1 MIVVDTHIIIWDAL
15 NPDQLSKKAKK
26 EIDKANQSD
35 GILFCEI
42 SLWEIAMLI
51 SKSKLSVDT
60 SYQKFIKLVFAS
72 NFYHYQGITPEIAD
86 KSTSLP
92 AEVNKDPADR
102 IISATSIIHKIPL
115 ITADKNLLNAACIE
129 TIW

>member
-1 MIVVDTHIIIWDAL
+1 MIVADTHVILWDAL
-15 NPDQLSKKAKK
+15 KPDQLSKNAKK
-26 EIDKANQSD
+26 EIGKANESG

-51 SKSKLSVDT
+51 SRSKLTVDT
-60 SYQKFIKLVFAS
+60 SYQEFIKLVFAS
-72 NFYHYQGITPEIAD
+72 NNYHYQAITPEIAE

-92 AEVNKDPADR
+92 DEVNKDPADR
-102 IISATSIIHKIPL
+102 IISATSIIHKVPL
-115 ITADKNLLNAACIE
+115 ITADKGLLKASCIE

>member
-15 NPDQLSKKAKK
+15 TPDRLSKKAKK
-26 EIDKANQSD
+26 AIDKANEKD

-51 SKSKLSVDT
+51 AEGRLKIDI
-60 SYQKFIKLVFAS
+60 SYQDFIKLVFAS
-72 NFYHYQGITPEIAD
+72 NNFQYQGITPEIAE
-86 KSTSLP
+86 KSTILP
-92 AEVNKDPADR
+92 DEINKDPVDR
-102 IISATSIIHKIPL
+102 IISATAMIEKASL
-115 ITADKNLLNAACIE
+115 VTADKNLIKAKCLK

>member
-15 NPDQLSKKAKK
+15 KPSQLSKKAKNA
-26 EIDKANQSD
+26 ISKANKTD

-42 SLWEIAMLI
+42 SLWEISMLI
-51 SKSKLSVDT
+51 SRSKLT
-60 SYQKFIKLVFAS
+60 IETPYQEFIKLVTNS
-72 NFYHYQGITPEIAD
+72 NNYYFQGITPEIAE

-92 AEVNKDPADR
+92 DEVNKDPADR
-102 IISATSIIHKIPL
+102 IIAATSIIKKIPL
-115 ITADKNLLNAACIE
+115 VTADKNLIKAKSIE